1 MNDFSNRKE
10 FLKDRLSALYVKRD
24 ELDILIESYNE
35 NSECVLFNII
45 QYMSGWKG
53 NRPSVR
59 ETMIPDMYLS
69 ELERRKR
76 IINKKIDSLEKY
88 YHDYLNWE

>member
-1 MNDFSNRKE
+1 MNNFSNRKE

-24 ELDILIESYNE
+24 ELDILIESYKE

-45 QYMSGWKG
+45 QYISEWKVD
-53 NRPSVR
+53 RPSVR
-59 ETMIPDMYLS
+59 ESTIPHAYLS

-76 IINKKIDSLEKY
+76 IINKKINSLEKY
-88 YHDYLNWE
+88 YYDYLN